1 MQQCKLFQKSNTIQ
15 RADIKSKSFR
25 ACCNNRAK
33 HLVGKLDAATK
44 YEWTEEIW
52 KHPRRIKKLQ

>member
-1 MQQCKLFQKSNTIQ
+1 MQVFFAKSNTIQ

-33 HLVGKLDAATK
+33 HPVGKLDTATK
-44 YEWTEEIW
+44 YEWTEAS
-52 KHPRRIKKLQ
+52 KKRKKNAMMA